1 MSDNAK
7 QASRRDFVKKA
18 AYVAPLI
25 ATLAVAP
32 SYAKAGS
39 VKREPRPKDIHHPHH
54 PKTFGMLE
62 SRVTVP
68 GISWRRR
75 QH

>member
-25 ATLAVAP
+25 VTLAVAP

-39 VKREPRPKDIHHPHH
+39 VKQEPRSKDVHHPHH
-54 PKTFGMLE
+54 PQSSGTVE
-62 SRVTVP
+62 SRVTL
-68 GISWRRR
+68 R
-75 QH
+75 QR